1 MQQLWYFE
9 LGLILSLNGSKTS
22 KTVQNS
28 FSNLACLS
36 SKNLSLR
43 MSTFTKV
50 VSHISNYNFCIWRK
64 FGTVQIFRE
73 LAMPNF
79 GRAQW
84 PTAPGRAPRSRPFV
98 AATWP
103 TSSAASVARP
113 TAGEPCSR
121 RPRALPRPWL
131 IISCAA
137 RGSDGRAIS
146 RRPEAPSSAD
156 WPPAVIA
163 SRQRHRRFCRALTR
177 QPGA

>member
-1 MQQLWYFE
+1 MANFEFKWLKNFKNSPKQLFKFSLFE
-9 LGLILSLNGSKTS
+9 LVLNPFSSHLHVLNVSQILLN
-22 KTVQNS
+22 
-28 FSNLACLS
+28 
-36 SKNLSLR
+36 
-43 MSTFTKV
+43 
-50 VSHISNYNFCIWRK
+50 NFCIWRK

-84 PTAPGRAPRSRPFV
+84 PTAPGRAPRSRPTV

-103 TSSAASVARP
+103 ASSAASVARP
-113 TAGEPCSR
+113 TAGEPCPR

-137 RGSDGRAIS
+137 RGPDGRAIS

-163 SRQRHRRFCRALTR
+163 SRQRLRRFCRALTR